1 MLLTPQLI
9 LDLRF
14 LRLDVEQILLH
25 LILDLRFLLDVEQ
38 ILLHL
43 DCIWLLFWD
52 RYRKNWH
59 MSG

>member
-1 MLLTPQLI
+1 MLLTLQLI

-52 RYRKNWH
+52 GYRKN
-59 MSG
+59 

>member
-1 MLLTPQLI
+1 
-9 LDLRF
+9 
-14 LRLDVEQILLH
+14 VEQILLH

-52 RYRKNWH
+52 RYRKN
-59 MSG
+59 